1 MATFS
6 HSRLQTFENCPLQYK
21 YRYVDRIR
29 KDVEGVEGFLGK
41 CCHKTL
47 EKLYRD
53 LKMTKLDSLGDL
65 ITFFNDFWEK
75 NWSDSRIQIVK
86 PDYTQ
91 DNYRN
96 LGERCLRDY
105 YKRYSPFER
114 GVTLGLEERITI
126 PLSENGKYRMV
137 GYIDRLTQAADGVY
151 EIHDYKTSGFPPTQK
166 MVDTDRQLALYQLS
180 VKNKWPDAREIGL
193 VWHFLAFDKEMVSH
207 RNDEQLEGLK
217 RQTISLI
224 DKIEATREFLPVES
238 NLCYWCEYQEICPL
252 KKHPSKIDSMPVNKY
267 LNEEGVILISKFAEL
282 RNRKQ
287 QLINKLDRE
296 LAELEEAII
305 QYAQK
310 EDVEVIKGIDH
321 KLRVKTEEKA
331 KVPPKGDPARDK
343 LERLIK
349 ESDKWME
356 VSDLN
361 LSTLS
366 KVVKDRSWDENLLA
380 KLKEYAVLEK
390 RYRIYLSRIMDDE
403 RVYEMRDR

>member
-1 MATFS
+1 MSTYS

-21 YRYVDRIR
+21 YRYVDRI
-29 KDVEGVEGFLGK
+29 KGDVEGIEGFLGK

-65 ITFFNDFWEK
+65 ITFFNDLWEK
-75 NWSDSRIQIVK
+75 NWSDRIQIINAK
-86 PDYTQ
+86 YTA
-91 DNYRN
+91 DNYHN
-96 LGERCLRDY
+96 LGERCIRDY
-105 YKRYSPFER
+105 YKRHSPFEE
-114 GVTLGLEERITI
+114 GITLGLEERISI
-126 PLSENGKYRMV
+126 SLSENGKYRMV
-137 GYIDRLTQAADGVY
+137 GYIDRLTQAGDGVY
-151 EIHDYKTSGFPPTQK
+151 EIHDYKTSGFLPTQG
-166 MVDTDRQLALYQLS
+166 MVDTDRQLALYELS
-180 VKNKWPDAREIGL
+180 VKNRWPDAREIRL
-193 VWHFLAFDKEMVSH
+193 VWHFLTFDKEMTSH

-238 NLCYWCEYQEICPL
+238 KLCYWCEYEEICPL

-267 LNEEGVILISKFAEL
+267 LNEEGVILVSKFAEL
-282 RNRKQ
+282 RNKKQ
-287 QLINKLDRE
+287 QLINKLDGE

-310 EDVEVIKGIDH
+310 EGVEVIKGIDH
-321 KLRVKTEEKA
+321 KLRVKTEEKMKA
-331 KVPPKGDPARDK
+331 PLKGNPMRDK

-349 ESDKWME
+349 GADKWME

-366 KVVKDRSWDENLLA
+366 KVVKERSWDEDLLA
-380 KLKEYAVLEK
+380 KLKEYAALEK
-390 RYRIYLSRIMDDE
+390 RYRIYLSKIMDDE